1 MSRASRLAKAST
13 RIEPPRG
20 PDGKFVKSSTAGQ
33 LGLNSAGVPGGVGTV
48 HLDAPIDAGGVQ
60 WTPADGQ
67 WDHSP
72 IGAALAVEMAGS
84 R

>member
-20 PDGKFVKSSTAGQ
+20 PDGKFIKVIGQ

-48 HLDAPIDAGGVQ
+48 VLDKPVTAAGIE
-60 WTPADGQ
+60 WTPTDGQ
-67 WDHSP
+67 WDRSP
-72 IGAALAVEMAGS
+72 IGAALALETAGA